1 METWSVDQ
9 VCLWL
14 VEKNLGELVP
24 RFQEEEVSGAALLAL
39 NDRMVQ
45 QLVKK
50 IGHQAVLMDLIK
62 RYKQNNQG
70 PRFPGSPRE
79 ISLIT
84 QTEATPAD
92 IQSSSPASHGEQMP
106 SFHPAENLD
115 NGLIDQ
121 RVLKQRRNMKHVLAR
136 NKALQWTKSYILPEF
151 PYDVKC
157 MLAEQKCPDH
167 SMRIRI
173 IEFLQADMTKYLEGS
188 LYPTTQQYNDVVN
201 ALLQAHPFLD
211 EDGCGFFLW
220 KRALKDRFKYV
231 RRPIEDDEQVIKNK
245 CKFGHR
251 RGQTR
256 KSLADIRF
264 NEIKIVQIKVTTVH
278 ILISLELVNLHS
290 STVQP
295 SCSQL
300 IFLKRFSSSLLKADC
315 LIFSKRICEEESAC
329 LDSEVDE
336 HINWFQQ
343 EYMKTEKDWTEIDKR
358 MNQTLEVRRKMIGSR
373 TPLKD
378 ILKMFPFLKCPY
390 QIFREFQLLTRT
402 DIYKK
407 TRHIL
412 ESYSEKILTAFSV
425 VDNPINIALQEKMK
439 EYTDEDMLKY
449 MKMTATCLLL
459 PDVFGDDP
467 SLFAV
472 VNEKVQV
479 STPVLEVKN
488 PFNIDVCEFSL
499 YLDKEKLTKVDDCV
513 TAVAAL
519 VATFHVFGI
528 ECPRRLSQTLNF
540 LETLIFDT
548 HNSCFP
554 SLKKKERE
562 VGFQPPVT

>member
-1 METWSVDQ
+1 MEAWSVDE
-9 VCLWL
+9 VCSWL
-14 VEKNLGELVP
+14 VEKNLGELVH

-62 RYKQNNQG
+62 KYKQKSQG
-70 PRFPGSPRE
+70 LKSPGSPQE
-79 ISLIT
+79 
-84 QTEATPAD
+84 PALLMQAAAAPED
-92 IQSSSPASHGEQMP
+92 EQSSSPANCGEP
-106 SFHPAENLD
+106 TASFYPTENLD

-121 RVLKQRRNMKHVLAR
+121 RVLKQRRNVKHVLAR
-136 NKALQWTKSYILPEF
+136 NKALQWTKSYVLPEF
-151 PYDVKC
+151 PYDVKS

-220 KRALKDRFKYV
+220 KRALKDRFKYI
-231 RRPIEDDEQVIKNK
+231 RRSIEDDEQVMRNK

-256 KSLADIRF
+256 KSLADTRF
-264 NEIKIVQIKVTTVH
+264 DEIKIVQIK
-278 ILISLELVNLHS
+278 
-290 STVQP
+290 
-295 SCSQL
+295 
-300 IFLKRFSSSLLKADC
+300 
-315 LIFSKRICEEESAC
+315 EEAVC

-336 HINWFQQ
+336 HISWFQQ
-343 EYMKTEKDWTEIDKR
+343 EYVKVEKDWREIDKR
-358 MNQTLEVRRKMIGSR
+358 MSQTLQIRRKLIGSR

-390 QIFREFQLLTRT
+390 QLFREFQLLTRT
-402 DIYKK
+402 DICKK

-412 ESYSEKILTAFSV
+412 ESYSENILTSFSV

-439 EYTDEDMLKY
+439 QHTDEDMLKY

-467 SLFAV
+467 SLFV
-472 VNEKVQV
+472 IVNEKVQA
-479 STPVLEVKN
+479 STPVLEVKD

-499 YLDKEKLTKVDDCV
+499 YLEKERLTKVNDCV
-513 TAVAAL
+513 TGLAAL
-519 VATFHVFGI
+519 VAAFHVFGI
-528 ECPRRLSQTLNF
+528 ECPTRLSQTLNF
-540 LETLIFDT
+540 LQTLIFEM
-548 HNSCFP
+548 HSPHFP
-554 SLKKKERE
+554 SMKEKD
-562 VGFQPPVT
+562 VGFQHLVT

>member
-9 VCLWL
+9 VCGWL
-14 VEKNLGELVP
+14 VEKNLGELVH

-50 IGHQAVLMDLIK
+50 IGHQAVLMNLIK
-62 RYKQNNQG
+62 KYKQSSEG
-70 PRFPGSPRE
+70 RKSPGSPRE
-79 ISLIT
+79 AALVRQAAAAREDEQSLRP
-84 QTEATPAD
+84 AT
-92 IQSSSPASHGEQMP
+92 HGEQTP
-106 SFHPAENLD
+106 TFCGAENLD

-121 RVLKQRRNMKHVLAR
+121 RVLKQRRNVKHALSR
-136 NKALQWTKSYILPEF
+136 NKALQWTKSYVLPEF

-157 MLAEQKCPDH
+157 TLAEQKCPDH

-173 IEFLQADMTKYLEGS
+173 IEFLQADMTKYLKGS
-188 LYPTTQQYNDVVN
+188 LYPSTQQYNEVVS

-211 EDGCGFFLW
+211 QDGCGFFLW

-231 RRPIEDDEQVIKNK
+231 RRPIEDDEQVMRNK
-245 CKFGHR
+245 YKFGHR

-264 NEIKIVQIKVTTVH
+264 DEIKIVQIK
-278 ILISLELVNLHS
+278 EE
-290 STVQP
+290 
-295 SCSQL
+295 
-300 IFLKRFSSSLLKADC
+300 A
-315 LIFSKRICEEESAC
+315 ICF
-329 LDSEVDE
+329 DSEVGE
-336 HINWFQQ
+336 HISWFQQ
-343 EYMKTEKDWTEIDKR
+343 EYVKTEKDWREIDQR
-358 MNQTLEVRRKMIGSR
+358 MSQTLQVRRKLIGSR

-390 QIFREFQLLTRT
+390 QLFREFQLLTGT
-402 DIYKK
+402 DIYEK

-412 ESYSEKILTAFSV
+412 ESYSENILTSFSV
-425 VDNPINIALQEKMK
+425 VDNPVNIALQEEMK
-439 EYTDEDMLKY
+439 QHTDEDMLKY

-467 SLFAV
+467 SLFV
-472 VNEKVQV
+472 IVNEKVQV

-499 YLDKEKLTKVDDCV
+499 YLEKERLTKVDDCV

-519 VATFHVFGI
+519 VAAFHVFGI
-528 ECPRRLSQTLNF
+528 QSPRQLAQTLNF
-540 LETLIFDT
+540 LETLIFDV
-548 HNSCFP
+548 HSPYFP
-554 SLKKKERE
+554 SMKEKGKE
-562 VGFQPPVT
+562 VGFQHLVT

>member
-9 VCLWL
+9 VCSWL
-14 VEKNLGELVP
+14 VEKNLGELVH

-62 RYKQNNQG
+62 KYKQKSQRLE
-70 PRFPGSPRE
+70 PLGSPRE
-79 ISLIT
+79 TAPLA
-84 QTEATPAD
+84 QAGAAPEDEQFP
-92 IQSSSPASHGEQMP
+92 SPANCGQQTS
-106 SFHPAENLD
+106 SFYAAENLE
-115 NGLIDQ
+115 NGLVDQ
-121 RVLKQRRNMKHVLAR
+121 RVLKQRRNVKRVLAR
-136 NKALQWTKSYILPEF
+136 TKALQWTKSYVLPEF

-188 LYPTTQQYNDVVN
+188 LYPSTQQYNDVVN
-201 ALLQAHPFLD
+201 ALLQTHPFLD

-231 RRPIEDDEQVIKNK
+231 RRPIEDDEQVMRNK

-251 RGQTR
+251 RGQTK
-256 KSLADIRF
+256 KSLTNISFD
-264 NEIKIVQIKVTTVH
+264 EVKIVQIKEETV
-278 ILISLELVNLHS
+278 
-290 STVQP
+290 
-295 SCSQL
+295 
-300 IFLKRFSSSLLKADC
+300 
-315 LIFSKRICEEESAC
+315 C
-329 LDSEVDE
+329 LDSETDE

-343 EYMKTEKDWTEIDKR
+343 EYMKTEKNWKEIDKR
-358 MNQTLEVRRKMIGSR
+358 MSQTLEIRRKLIGSR

-378 ILKMFPFLKCPY
+378 VLKMFPFLKCPY
-390 QIFREFQLLTRT
+390 QMFREFQLLTRT

-407 TRHIL
+407 IKHIL
-412 ESYSEKILTAFSV
+412 ETYSENILTSFSV
-425 VDNPINIALQEKMK
+425 MDNPINIALQEKMK
-439 EYTDEDMLKY
+439 QHTDEEMLKHL
-449 MKMTATCLLL
+449 KMTATCLLL

-467 SLFAV
+467 RLFV
-472 VNEKVQV
+472 IVNEKVQV

-488 PFNIDVCEFSL
+488 PFNVDVCEFSL
-499 YLDKEKLTKVDDCV
+499 YLEKEKLTKVDDCI
-513 TAVAAL
+513 TALAAL
-519 VATFHVFGI
+519 IAAFHVFGV

-540 LETLIFDT
+540 LETLIFDM
-548 HNSCFP
+548 HSPCFP
-554 SLKKKERE
+554 SVKEKEKE
-562 VGFQPPVT
+562 VGFQHPVA

>member
-9 VCLWL
+9 VCSWL
-14 VEKNLGELVP
+14 VEKNLGELVH

-62 RYKQNNQG
+62 KYKQESQ
-70 PRFPGSPRE
+70 RLESLRSPRE
-79 ISLIT
+79 T
-84 QTEATPAD
+84 APPAQAGAD
-92 IQSSSPASHGEQMP
+92 PEDEESPSPANRGKQTP
-106 SFHPAENLD
+106 SFYAAKNLD

-121 RVLKQRRNMKHVLAR
+121 RVLKQRRNVKHVLAR
-136 NKALQWTKSYILPEF
+136 NKALQWTKSYVLPEF

-188 LYPTTQQYNDVVN
+188 LYPSTQQYNDVVN

-231 RRPIEDDEQVIKNK
+231 RRPIEDDEQVMRNK

-251 RGQTR
+251 RGQTK
-256 KSLADIRF
+256 KSLTNISFD
-264 NEIKIVQIKVTTVH
+264 EVKIVQIKEETV
-278 ILISLELVNLHS
+278 
-290 STVQP
+290 
-295 SCSQL
+295 
-300 IFLKRFSSSLLKADC
+300 
-315 LIFSKRICEEESAC
+315 C
-329 LDSEVDE
+329 LDSEADE
-336 HINWFQQ
+336 HIIWFQQ
-343 EYMKTEKDWTEIDKR
+343 EYMKTEKDWKEIDKR
-358 MNQTLEVRRKMIGSR
+358 MSQTLEIRRKLIGSR

-390 QIFREFQLLTRT
+390 QMFREFQLLTRT

-407 TRHIL
+407 TKHIL
-412 ESYSEKILTAFSV
+412 ESYSENILTSFSV

-439 EYTDEDMLKY
+439 QHTNEDMLKH

-467 SLFAV
+467 SLFV
-472 VNEKVQV
+472 IVNEKVQV

-488 PFNIDVCEFSL
+488 PFNVDVCEFSL
-499 YLDKEKLTKVDDCV
+499 YLEKEKLTRVDDCV
-513 TAVAAL
+513 TALAAL
-519 VATFHVFGI
+519 IAAFHVFGV

-540 LETLIFDT
+540 LETLIFDM
-548 HNSCFP
+548 HSPYFP
-554 SLKKKERE
+554 SMKEKLKE
-562 VGFQPPVT
+562 VGFQHPVT

>member
-9 VCLWL
+9 VCSWL
-14 VEKNLGELVP
+14 VEKNLGELVH

-62 RYKQNNQG
+62 KYKQKSQELKS
-70 PRFPGSPRE
+70 PGETAPV
-79 ISLIT
+79 T
-84 QTEATPAD
+84 QAEDEQP
-92 IQSSSPASHGEQMP
+92 SSPASGGEQMP
-106 SFHPAENLD
+106 SFYPADNLD
-115 NGLIDQ
+115 NGLIDH
-121 RVLKQRRNMKHVLAR
+121 RVLKQRRNVRHILAR
-136 NKALQWTKSYILPEF
+136 NKALQWTKSYVLPEF

-188 LYPTTQQYNDVVN
+188 LYPSTQQYNDVVN

-231 RRPIEDDEQVIKNK
+231 RRPIEDDEQVMRNK

-264 NEIKIVQIKVTTVH
+264 EIKTVQIK
-278 ILISLELVNLHS
+278 
-290 STVQP
+290 
-295 SCSQL
+295 
-300 IFLKRFSSSLLKADC
+300 
-315 LIFSKRICEEESAC
+315 EEAVC
-329 LDSEVDE
+329 LDPEVDE

-343 EYMKTEKDWTEIDKR
+343 EYVKTEKDWREIDKR
-358 MNQTLEVRRKMIGSR
+358 MSQTLEIRRKLIGGR

-378 ILKMFPFLKCPY
+378 ILKMFPFLQCPY
-390 QIFREFQLLTRT
+390 QLFREFQLLTRT
-402 DIYKK
+402 DICKK

-412 ESYSEKILTAFSV
+412 ESYSENILASLSL
-425 VDNPINIALQEKMK
+425 VDNPIYIALQEKMK
-439 EYTDEDMLKY
+439 QHTDEDMLKH

-459 PDVFGDDP
+459 PDVFGEDS
-467 SLFAV
+467 SLFV
-472 VNEKVQV
+472 IVNDKVQV

-488 PFNIDVCEFSL
+488 PFNMDVCEFSL
-499 YLDKEKLTKVDDCV
+499 YLEKERLTKVDDCI
-513 TAVAAL
+513 TALAAL
-519 VATFHVFGI
+519 IASFHVFGI

-540 LETLIFDT
+540 LETLIFDV
-548 HNSCFP
+548 P
-554 SLKKKERE
+554 SPYSPSMKEKEKE
-562 VGFQPPVT
+562 VGFQHPVT

>member
-9 VCLWL
+9 VCSWL
-14 VEKNLGELVP
+14 MEKNLGELVH

-62 RYKQNNQG
+62 KYKQNTQG
-70 PRFPGSPRE
+70 LKSSGSPKE
-79 ISLIT
+79 TALVT
-84 QTEATPAD
+84 QTEPALD
-92 IQSSSPASHGEQMP
+92 FRDEASSSPAGLRLRPCLGLNRTQWEQAP
-106 SFHPAENLD
+106 SFYPVKNLD
-115 NGLIDQ
+115 NGQIDQ
-121 RVLKQRRNMKHVLAR
+121 RVLKQRRNVKHVLAR
-136 NKALQWTKSYILPEF
+136 NKALQWTKSYVLPEF

-157 MLAEQKCPDH
+157 MLAERKHPDH

-201 ALLQAHPFLD
+201 ALLRAHPFLD

-231 RRPIEDDEQVIKNK
+231 RRPIEDDEQVMRNK

-256 KSLADIRF
+256 KSLADIKF
-264 NEIKIVQIKVTTVH
+264 DEIKLVQIK
-278 ILISLELVNLHS
+278 
-290 STVQP
+290 
-295 SCSQL
+295 
-300 IFLKRFSSSLLKADC
+300 
-315 LIFSKRICEEESAC
+315 EEAVC

-358 MNQTLEVRRKMIGSR
+358 MSQTLEIRRKMIGSR
-373 TPLKD
+373 TPPKD
-378 ILKMFPFLKCPY
+378 ILKLFPFLKCPY
-390 QIFREFQLLTRT
+390 QMFREFQLLTRT
-402 DIYKK
+402 DICKK

-412 ESYSEKILTAFSV
+412 ESYSENILTSFSV

-439 EYTDEDMLKY
+439 QYTDEDMLKHL
-449 MKMTATCLLL
+449 KMTATCLLL

-467 SLFAV
+467 SLFVV

-488 PFNIDVCEFSL
+488 PFNIEVCEFSL
-499 YLDKEKLTKVDDCV
+499 YLEKERLTKVHDCV
-513 TAVAAL
+513 TALAVLVAA
-519 VATFHVFGI
+519 FHVFGI

-540 LETLIFDT
+540 LETLIFDV
-548 HNSCFP
+548 HSPYFP
-554 SLKKKERE
+554 SLREKQRE
-562 VGFQPPVT
+562 VGFQHPVT

>member
-1 METWSVDQ
+1 MRSSKLQSPSPSDKQGVYLQETAMETWSVEQ
-9 VCLWL
+9 VCSWL
-14 VEKNLGELVP
+14 VEKNLGELVH

-50 IGHQAVLMDLIK
+50 IGHQAVLMNLIK
-62 RYKQNNQG
+62 KYKQNTQG
-70 PRFPGSPRE
+70 LKSPE
-79 ISLIT
+79 NPKEAALVM
-84 QTEATPAD
+84 QTEAARD
-92 IQSSSPASHGEQMP
+92 YRDEESSSPANHGEQMP
-106 SFHPAENLD
+106 SFYPAENLD

-121 RVLKQRRNMKHVLAR
+121 RVLKQRRNVKHILAR
-136 NKALQWTKSYILPEF
+136 SKALQWTKSYVLPEF

-188 LYPTTQQYNDVVN
+188 LYPSTQQYNDVVN

-231 RRPIEDDEQVIKNK
+231 RRPIEDDEQVIRNK

-264 NEIKIVQIKVTTVH
+264 DEIKLVQIK
-278 ILISLELVNLHS
+278 
-290 STVQP
+290 
-295 SCSQL
+295 
-300 IFLKRFSSSLLKADC
+300 
-315 LIFSKRICEEESAC
+315 EEAVC
-329 LDSEVDE
+329 FDSELDE
-336 HINWFQQ
+336 HIKWFQQ
-343 EYMKTEKDWTEIDKR
+343 EYVKTEKDWREIDKR
-358 MNQTLEVRRKMIGSR
+358 MSQTLEIRRKMIGSR

-378 ILKMFPFLKCPY
+378 ILKLFPFLKCPY
-390 QIFREFQLLTRT
+390 QMFREFQLLTRT

-412 ESYSEKILTAFSV
+412 ESYSENILTSFSV
-425 VDNPINIALQEKMK
+425 VDNPINIVLQEKMK
-439 EYTDEDMLKY
+439 HYTDEDMLKY

-467 SLFAV
+467 SLFV
-472 VNEKVQV
+472 IMNEQVQV

-488 PFNIDVCEFSL
+488 PFNMEVCEFSL
-499 YLDKEKLTKVDDCV
+499 YLERERLTKLDDCV
-513 TAVAAL
+513 TALAAL
-519 VATFHVFGI
+519 VAAFHVFGI
-528 ECPRRLSQTLNF
+528 ECPRRLSQTFNF
-540 LETLIFDT
+540 LETLIFDM
-548 HNSCFP
+548 HSPYFP
-554 SLKKKERE
+554 SLKEKENE
-562 VGFQPPVT
+562 VGFQHPVT

>member
-1 METWSVDQ
+1 MRSSKLQSPSPRINQSTKGLTTMETWSVEQ
-9 VCLWL
+9 VCSWL
-14 VEKNLGELVP
+14 VEKNLGELVH

-62 RYKQNNQG
+62 KYKQNTQG
-70 PRFPGSPRE
+70 LKSPE
-79 ISLIT
+79 NPKEAALVM
-84 QTEATPAD
+84 QTEAARD
-92 IQSSSPASHGEQMP
+92 YRDEESSSPARHGEQMP
-106 SFHPAENLD
+106 SFYPAENLD

-121 RVLKQRRNMKHVLAR
+121 RVLKQRRNVKHILAR
-136 NKALQWTKSYILPEF
+136 SKALQWTKSYVLPEF

-188 LYPTTQQYNDVVN
+188 LYPSTQQYNDVVN

-231 RRPIEDDEQVIKNK
+231 RRPIEDDEQVIRNK

-264 NEIKIVQIKVTTVH
+264 DEIKLVQIK
-278 ILISLELVNLHS
+278 
-290 STVQP
+290 
-295 SCSQL
+295 
-300 IFLKRFSSSLLKADC
+300 
-315 LIFSKRICEEESAC
+315 EEAVC
-329 LDSEVDE
+329 FDSELDE
-336 HINWFQQ
+336 HIKWFQQ
-343 EYMKTEKDWTEIDKR
+343 EYMKTEKDWREIDKR
-358 MNQTLEVRRKMIGSR
+358 MSQTLEIRRKMIGSR

-378 ILKMFPFLKCPY
+378 ILKLFPFLKCPY
-390 QIFREFQLLTRT
+390 QMFREFQLLTRT

-412 ESYSEKILTAFSV
+412 ESYSENILTSFSV
-425 VDNPINIALQEKMK
+425 VDNPINIVLQEKMK
-439 EYTDEDMLKY
+439 HYTDEDMLKY

-467 SLFAV
+467 SLFV
-472 VNEKVQV
+472 IMNEQVQV

-488 PFNIDVCEFSL
+488 PFNMEVCEFSL
-499 YLDKEKLTKVDDCV
+499 YLERERLTKVDDCV
-513 TAVAAL
+513 TALAAL
-519 VATFHVFGI
+519 VAAFHVFRI
-528 ECPRRLSQTLNF
+528 ECPRRLSQTFNF
-540 LETLIFDT
+540 LETLIFDM
-548 HNSCFP
+548 HSPYFP
-554 SLKKKERE
+554 SLKEKENE
-562 VGFQPPVT
+562 VGFQHPVT

>member
-9 VCLWL
+9 VCSWL
-14 VEKNLGELVP
+14 VEKNLGELVH
-24 RFQEEEVSGAALLAL
+24 RFQEEEVSGASLLAL

-62 RYKQNNQG
+62 KYKQESQELKS
-70 PRFPGSPRE
+70 PGE
-79 ISLIT
+79 TALVT
-84 QTEATPAD
+84 QAEAPPD
-92 IQSSSPASHGEQMP
+92 YLDEQSSSPASRGEQMP
-106 SFHPAENLD
+106 SFYPVENHNND
-115 NGLIDQ
+115 LIDQ
-121 RVLKQRRNMKHVLAR
+121 RVLKQRRNVKQVLTG
-136 NKALQWTKSYILPEF
+136 NKALQWTKSYVLPEF

-188 LYPTTQQYNDVVN
+188 LYPSTQQYNDVVN
-201 ALLQAHPFLD
+201 ALLQAHPFLV

-231 RRPIEDDEQVIKNK
+231 RRPIEDDEQVMRNK

-264 NEIKIVQIKVTTVH
+264 DEIKIVQIK
-278 ILISLELVNLHS
+278 
-290 STVQP
+290 
-295 SCSQL
+295 
-300 IFLKRFSSSLLKADC
+300 
-315 LIFSKRICEEESAC
+315 EEAVC
-329 LDSEVDE
+329 LDYEVDE

-343 EYMKTEKDWTEIDKR
+343 EYVKTEKDWSEINKR
-358 MNQTLEVRRKMIGSR
+358 MSQTLEIRRKLIGSR
-373 TPLKD
+373 TPPKD

-390 QIFREFQLLTRT
+390 QLFREFQLLTRT

-412 ESYSEKILTAFSV
+412 ESYSENILASFSL

-439 EYTDEDMLKY
+439 QHTDEDMLKH

-459 PDVFGDDP
+459 PDVFGEDP
-467 SLFAV
+467 SLFV
-472 VNEKVQV
+472 IVNEKVQV

-488 PFNIDVCEFSL
+488 PFNMDVCEFSL
-499 YLDKEKLTKVDDCV
+499 YLEKERLTKVDDCI
-513 TAVAAL
+513 TALATLIAA
-519 VATFHVFGI
+519 FHVFGI

-548 HNSCFP
+548 HSPYFP
-554 SLKKKERE
+554 SVEENEKE
-562 VGFQPPVT
+562 VGFQHPVT

>member
-9 VCLWL
+9 VCGWL
-14 VEKNLGELVP
+14 VEKNLGELVH

-62 RYKQNNQG
+62 KYKQMNEELKSS
-70 PRFPGSPRE
+70 GSPRE
-79 ISLIT
+79 AAAAREDEQSFRPANHRE
-84 QTEATPAD
+84 QTST
-92 IQSSSPASHGEQMP
+92 
-106 SFHPAENLD
+106 FYRAEDLD

-121 RVLKQRRNMKHVLAR
+121 RVLKQRRNVKHALAR
-136 NKALQWTKSYILPEF
+136 NKALQWTKSYVLPEF

-173 IEFLQADMTKYLEGS
+173 IEFLQADMTKYLKGS
-188 LYPTTQQYNDVVN
+188 LYPSTQQYNDVVN
-201 ALLQAHPFLD
+201 TLLQAHPFLD

-231 RRPIEDDEQVIKNK
+231 RRPIEDDEQVMRNK
-245 CKFGHR
+245 YKFGHR
-251 RGQTR
+251 KGQTR
-256 KSLADIRF
+256 KSLADTKF
-264 NEIKIVQIKVTTVH
+264 DEIKIVQIK
-278 ILISLELVNLHS
+278 
-290 STVQP
+290 
-295 SCSQL
+295 
-300 IFLKRFSSSLLKADC
+300 
-315 LIFSKRICEEESAC
+315 EEAMC
-329 LDSEVDE
+329 FDSEVGE
-336 HINWFQQ
+336 HISWLQQ
-343 EYMKTEKDWTEIDKR
+343 EYVKTERDWREIDKR
-358 MNQTLEVRRKMIGSR
+358 MSQTLQVRRKLISSR

-390 QIFREFQLLTRT
+390 QLFREFQLLTRT

-412 ESYSEKILTAFSV
+412 ESYSENILTSFSV
-425 VDNPINIALQEKMK
+425 VNNPVNIALQEKIK
-439 EYTDEDMLKY
+439 QHTDEHMLKY

-467 SLFAV
+467 SLFV
-472 VNEKVQV
+472 IVNETVQV

-499 YLDKEKLTKVDDCV
+499 YLEKERLTKVDDCV
-513 TAVAAL
+513 MAVAAL
-519 VATFHVFGI
+519 VAAFHVFGI
-528 ECPRRLSQTLNF
+528 QCPRQLAQTLNF
-540 LETLIFDT
+540 LETLIFDV
-548 HNSCFP
+548 HGPYFP
-554 SLKKKERE
+554 SMKEKEKE
-562 VGFQPPVT
+562 VGFQHLIT

>member
-1 METWSVDQ
+1 MRSSKLQSPSPSEKQGVYLQKTAMETWSVEQ
-9 VCLWL
+9 VCSWL
-14 VEKNLGELVP
+14 VEKNLGELVH

-62 RYKQNNQG
+62 KYKQNTQG
-70 PRFPGSPRE
+70 LKSPE
-79 ISLIT
+79 NPKEAALVM
-84 QTEATPAD
+84 QTEAARD
-92 IQSSSPASHGEQMP
+92 YRDEESSSPASHGERMP
-106 SFHPAENLD
+106 SFYPAENLD
-115 NGLIDQ
+115 NELIDQ
-121 RVLKQRRNMKHVLAR
+121 RVLKQRRNVKHILAR
-136 NKALQWTKSYILPEF
+136 SKALQWTKSYVLPEF

-188 LYPTTQQYNDVVN
+188 LYPSTQQYNDVVN

-231 RRPIEDDEQVIKNK
+231 RRPIEDDEQVIRNK

-251 RGQTR
+251 RGQKR

-264 NEIKIVQIKVTTVH
+264 DEIKLVQIK
-278 ILISLELVNLHS
+278 
-290 STVQP
+290 
-295 SCSQL
+295 
-300 IFLKRFSSSLLKADC
+300 
-315 LIFSKRICEEESAC
+315 EEAVC
-329 LDSEVDE
+329 FDSELDE
-336 HINWFQQ
+336 HIKWFQQ
-343 EYMKTEKDWTEIDKR
+343 EYVKTEKDWREIDKR
-358 MNQTLEVRRKMIGSR
+358 MSQTLEIRRKMIGSQ

-378 ILKMFPFLKCPY
+378 ILKLFPFLKCPY

-412 ESYSEKILTAFSV
+412 ESYSENILTSFSV
-425 VDNPINIALQEKMK
+425 VDNPINILLQEKMK
-439 EYTDEDMLKY
+439 HYTDEDMLKY
-449 MKMTATCLLL
+449 MKLTATCLLL

-467 SLFAV
+467 SLFV
-472 VNEKVQV
+472 IMNEQVQV

-488 PFNIDVCEFSL
+488 PFNMEVCEFSL
-499 YLDKEKLTKVDDCV
+499 YLERERLTKVDDCV
-513 TAVAAL
+513 TALAAL
-519 VATFHVFGI
+519 VAAFHVFGI
-528 ECPRRLSQTLNF
+528 ECPRRLSQTFNF
-540 LETLIFDT
+540 LETLIFDM
-548 HNSCFP
+548 HSPYFP
-554 SLKKKERE
+554 SLKEKEKE
-562 VGFQPPVT
+562 VGFQLPVT

>member
-1 METWSVDQ
+1 MDTWSVDQ
-9 VCLWL
+9 VCSWL
-14 VEKNLGELVP
+14 VEKNLGELVH

-62 RYKQNNQG
+62 KYKQKSQELKS
-70 PRFPGSPRE
+70 PGETAPV
-79 ISLIT
+79 T
-84 QTEATPAD
+84 QAED
-92 IQSSSPASHGEQMP
+92 EQSSSPASGEEQMP
-106 SFHPAENLD
+106 SFYPADNLD
-115 NGLIDQ
+115 NGLIDH
-121 RVLKQRRNMKHVLAR
+121 RVLKQRRNVRHILAR
-136 NKALQWTKSYILPEF
+136 NKALQWTKSYVLPEF

-201 ALLQAHPFLD
+201 ALLQAYPFLD

-231 RRPIEDDEQVIKNK
+231 RRPIEDDEQVMRNK

-264 NEIKIVQIKVTTVH
+264 NEIKTVQIK
-278 ILISLELVNLHS
+278 
-290 STVQP
+290 
-295 SCSQL
+295 
-300 IFLKRFSSSLLKADC
+300 
-315 LIFSKRICEEESAC
+315 EEAVC
-329 LDSEVDE
+329 LDFEVDE

-343 EYMKTEKDWTEIDKR
+343 EYVKTEKDWREIDKR
-358 MNQTLEVRRKMIGSR
+358 MSQTLEIRRKLIGGR

-378 ILKMFPFLKCPY
+378 VLKMFPFLQCPY
-390 QIFREFQLLTRT
+390 QLFREFQLLTRT

-407 TRHIL
+407 IRHIL
-412 ESYSEKILTAFSV
+412 ESYSENILASLSL
-425 VDNPINIALQEKMK
+425 VDNPIIIVLQEKMK
-439 EYTDEDMLKY
+439 QHTDEDTLKH

-459 PDVFGDDP
+459 PDVFGEDS
-467 SLFAV
+467 SLFV
-472 VNEKVQV
+472 IVNDKVCSMSV
-479 STPVLEVKN
+479 
-488 PFNIDVCEFSL
+488 II
-499 YLDKEKLTKVDDCV
+499 
-513 TAVAAL
+513 
-519 VATFHVFGI
+519 G
-528 ECPRRLSQTLNF
+528 
-540 LETLIFDT
+540 LIFNT
-548 HNSCFP
+548 IY
-554 SLKKKERE
+554 
-562 VGFQPPVT
+562 

>member
-1 METWSVDQ
+1 MEAWSVDQ
-9 VCLWL
+9 VCSWL
-14 VEKNLGELVP
+14 VEKNLGELVH
-24 RFQEEEVSGAALLAL
+24 RFQEEEVSGVALLAL

-62 RYKQNNQG
+62 KYKEKSQG
-70 PRFPGSPRE
+70 LTSPGSPKE
-79 ISLIT
+79 PAQLV
-84 QTEATPAD
+84 QTAAAPDNE
-92 IQSSSPASHGEQMP
+92 QSSSPANCREQIA
-106 SFHPAENLD
+106 SFCPAENLD
-115 NGLIDQ
+115 TGLIDQ
-121 RVLKQRRNMKHVLAR
+121 RVLKQRRNVKHVLAR
-136 NKALQWTKSYILPEF
+136 NKALQCTKSYVLPEF

-201 ALLQAHPFLD
+201 TLLQAHPFLD

-231 RRPIEDDEQVIKNK
+231 RRPIEDDEQVMRNK

-264 NEIKIVQIKVTTVH
+264 DEIKIVQIKEEAV
-278 ILISLELVNLHS
+278 
-290 STVQP
+290 
-295 SCSQL
+295 
-300 IFLKRFSSSLLKADC
+300 C
-315 LIFSKRICEEESAC
+315 LG
-329 LDSEVDE
+329 SEVDE
-336 HINWFQQ
+336 HISWFQQ
-343 EYMKTEKDWTEIDKR
+343 EYVKIEKDWREIDKR
-358 MNQTLEVRRKMIGSR
+358 MSQTLQIRRKLIGSR

-378 ILKMFPFLKCPY
+378 ILNMFPFLKCPY
-390 QIFREFQLLTRT
+390 QLFREFQLLTRT

-407 TRHIL
+407 TKHIL
-412 ESYSEKILTAFSV
+412 ESYSENILTSFSV
-425 VDNPINIALQEKMK
+425 VDNPINIALQENMK
-439 EYTDEDMLKY
+439 QHTDEDMLKY

-467 SLFAV
+467 SLFV
-472 VNEKVQV
+472 IVNEKVQV

-499 YLDKEKLTKVDDCV
+499 YLEKERLTKVDDCV
-513 TAVAAL
+513 TGLAAL
-519 VATFHVFGI
+519 IAAFHVFGI
-528 ECPRRLSQTLNF
+528 QCPTRLSQTLNF
-540 LETLIFDT
+540 LETLIFDM
-548 HNSCFP
+548 HSPHFP
-554 SLKKKERE
+554 SMKEKDA
-562 VGFQPPVT
+562 GFQHPVS

>member
-9 VCLWL
+9 VCSWL
-14 VEKNLGELVP
+14 MEKNLGELVH

-62 RYKQNNQG
+62 KYKQNTQG
-70 PRFPGSPRE
+70 VKSSGSPRE
-79 ISLIT
+79 TALVT
-84 QTEATPAD
+84 QTEPEDEA
-92 IQSSSPASHGEQMP
+92 SSSPAGLQLRPCLGLNRTQGEQAP
-106 SFHPAENLD
+106 SFYPVKNID
-115 NGLIDQ
+115 NGQIDQ
-121 RVLKQRRNMKHVLAR
+121 RVLKQRRNVRHVLAR
-136 NKALQWTKSYILPEF
+136 NKALQWTKSYVLPEF

-188 LYPTTQQYNDVVN
+188 LYPTTQQYNDVVS
-201 ALLQAHPFLD
+201 ALLRAHPFLD
-211 EDGCGFFLW
+211 EDGCGF
-220 KRALKDRFKYV
+220 
-231 RRPIEDDEQVIKNK
+231 
-245 CKFGHR
+245 
-251 RGQTR
+251 
-256 KSLADIRF
+256 
-264 NEIKIVQIKVTTVH
+264 
-278 ILISLELVNLHS
+278 
-290 STVQP
+290 
-295 SCSQL
+295 
-300 IFLKRFSSSLLKADC
+300 
-315 LIFSKRICEEESAC
+315 EEAVC

-358 MNQTLEVRRKMIGSR
+358 MSQTLEIRRKMIGSR

-378 ILKMFPFLKCPY
+378 ILKLFPFLKCPY
-390 QIFREFQLLTRT
+390 QMFREFQLLTRT

-412 ESYSEKILTAFSV
+412 ESYSENILTSFSV

-439 EYTDEDMLKY
+439 QYTDEDMLKH

-479 STPVLEVKN
+479 PTPVLEVKN
-488 PFNIDVCEFSL
+488 PFNIEVCEFSL
-499 YLDKEKLTKVDDCV
+499 YLEKERLTKVDDCV
-513 TAVAAL
+513 TALAVLVAA
-519 VATFHVFGI
+519 FHVFGI

-540 LETLIFDT
+540 LETLIFDV
-548 HNSCFP
+548 HSPYFP
-554 SLKKKERE
+554 SLKEKERE
-562 VGFQPPVT
+562 